1 MPDYFATAHKLNF
14 RPFRGLIQLGM
25 ECNITKGGLCVGG
38 GEVRRGLG
46 QGEGKGGG
54 GEGPQDLNYNS
65 WPRSSNES
73 PANEVGACLTQT
85 IPCTSAES
93 LTSTSFHRRDRKL
106 EIITRSNDFD
116 SSVKEIN
123 LLL

>member
-1 MPDYFATAHKLNF
+1 MLDYFATAHKLNF

-54 GEGPQDLNYNS
+54 GEKGHRILIIILGREVPTKAPQM
-65 WPRSSNES
+65 RSA
-73 PANEVGACLTQT
+73 PV
-85 IPCTSAES
+85 
-93 LTSTSFHRRDRKL
+93 
-106 EIITRSNDFD
+106 
-116 SSVKEIN
+116 
-123 LLL
+123 